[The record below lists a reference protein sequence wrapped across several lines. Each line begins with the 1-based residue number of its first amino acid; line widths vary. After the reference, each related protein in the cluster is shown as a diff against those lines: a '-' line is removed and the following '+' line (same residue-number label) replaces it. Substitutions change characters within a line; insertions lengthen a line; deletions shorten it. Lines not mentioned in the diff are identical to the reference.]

1 MDIRDLRFIVKVAEV
16 QSISKAAE
24 LLFIAQPNLS
34 NIIKRV
40 ESEIGIVIFDRTN
53 RGVTITREGNDF
65 LNLSQRIIRQFD
77 KLEQSYISREI
88 DQTRLSLISPRSSYV
103 CLAVIDFCNKEIEQG
118 NNIEVRFR
126 EATNYDVI
134 SGITS
139 EEYQIGI
146 LRPSSINFDY
156 FETLAKS
163 RHLRLTPLPSLNYVI
178 LVSESHPLANQNM
191 IDCLDLEQYTEV
203 IHFDYETNMVSIRD
217 FIKDPW
223 DSSKQIRVCDRG
235 SLLDVV
241 SRVKGAYMWT
251 TGTHPSILDQYRL
264 IEIPC
269 NLHSYQS
276 HDMIVYRNDKILS
289 VHEQEF
295 LDILIEQQ
303 KRAHA
308 YE

>member
-1 MDIRDLRFIVKVAEV
+1 MLRPI
-16 QSISKAAE
+16 
-24 LLFIAQPNLS
+24 
-34 NIIKRV
+34 V

-77 KLEQSYISREI
+77 KLEQSYISHEI

-156 FETLAKS
+156 FSPFRA
-163 RHLRLTPLPSLNYVI
+163 
-178 LVSESHPLANQNM
+178 
-191 IDCLDLEQYTEV
+191 
-203 IHFDYETNMVSIRD
+203 IR
-217 FIKDPW
+217 
-223 DSSKQIRVCDRG
+223 RV
-235 SLLDVV
+235 
-241 SRVKGAYMWT
+241 
-251 TGTHPSILDQYRL
+251 
-264 IEIPC
+264 
-269 NLHSYQS
+269 
-276 HDMIVYRNDKILS
+276 
-289 VHEQEF
+289 
-295 LDILIEQQ
+295 
-303 KRAHA
+303 
-308 YE
+308 